1 VSIVISV
8 LKALSII
15 ICIAITVASYLYRG
29 KGLPPRGG
37 ELTKS
42 DWKLIG
48 VVMGALFLVLV
59 YAFSR

>member
-1 VSIVISV
+1 VINV
-8 LKALSII
+8 LKALGIT
-15 ICIAITVASYLYRG
+15 ICIVIAVASYLYRG
-29 KGLPPRGG
+29 KGLPLRGG
-37 ELTKS
+37 EVTKG